1 MTNINATSIYALCV
15 IDTVNG
21 TGHSTAIHDC
31 SSAVKKPTNNS
42 LSRKYSFQAHIQ
54 DNITAAQE
62 FVQLIHKHV
71 SLMKQ

>member
-1 MTNINATSIYALCV
+1 MSIYALCV
-15 IDTVNG
+15 IGTVNG

-31 SSAVKKPTNNS
+31 SNVVKKPTNNS
-42 LSRKYSFQAHIQ
+42 LGRKYSFLAHIQ

-71 SLMKQ
+71 SLLKQ